1 MLRYNFL
8 SEKLFKLHKY
18 FLPIV
23 IFNRCKLNRSIQFK
37 EPHSGT
43 IYRKNEKL
51 RFFMSPNPA
60 QRAIRGRFLDI
71 QHTVAQASEIAQ
83 AVRYLEDGLLL
94 VHAGK
99 IEWFGTWQDG
109 QHLLQPDLMIEH
121 YPDQLIVPGFIDTH
135 IHFPQ
140 TEMIGAYGEQ
150 LLEWLNTYTFP
161 TEMQFKDKAYADKIA
176 QFFIQELLKN
186 GTTTAL
192 VFCSVHTESVDAL
205 FEAAEQQQMR
215 LIAGKVMM
223 DRHAPDELCDTA
235 ESGYLDSKSLIEKW
249 HGKGRN
255 LYAIT
260 PRFAPTSSP
269 EQLAKAGQLK
279 AEYPEVYVHTHLSEN
294 KNEIAWVKELF
305 PQHQGYLDVY
315 HHYGLTGQRSVF
327 AHCVHLEEA
336 EWDCMHQ
343 TDSAIAFCPTS
354 NLFLGSGLFP
364 LKKTWQKQVKVGLGT
379 DIGAG
384 TSFNQLHT
392 LNEAYK
398 VQQLQGD
405 KLSAFESLYH
415 ATLGGAKALDLH
427 DKLGNF
433 QHGKEADFVVL
444 DLKATA
450 LQSLRQQ
457 RSQSIEDALFALI
470 TLADD
475 RNIHTTY
482 VYGEPVYV
490 KA

>member
-1 MLRYNFL
+1 
-8 SEKLFKLHKY
+8 
-18 FLPIV
+18 
-23 IFNRCKLNRSIQFK
+23 
-37 EPHSGT
+37 
-43 IYRKNEKL
+43 
-51 RFFMSPNPA
+51 MSPIQA
-60 QRAIRGRFLDI
+60 QRAVRGRFLDI
-71 QHTVAQASEIAQ
+71 QHTVSQAADIPQ
-83 AVRYLEDGLLL
+83 AIRYLEDGL
-94 VHAGK
+94 VITTEGK
-99 IEWFGTWQDG
+99 ITWFGTWQDG
-109 QHLLQPDLMIEH
+109 QHLLNEDMPFEH
-121 YPDQLIVPGFIDTH
+121 YPEQLIVPGFIDTH

-140 TEMIGAYGEQ
+140 TEMVGAYGEQ

-161 TEMQFKDKAYADKIA
+161 TELQFKDKAYADQIA
-176 QFFIQELLKN
+176 AFFVQELLKN

-192 VFCSVHTESVDAL
+192 VFCSVHAESVDAL
-205 FEAAEQQQMR
+205 FEAAEQHQMR

-223 DRHAPDELCDTA
+223 DRHAPEDLCDTA
-235 ESGYLDSKSLIEKW
+235 ESAYSDSKALIEKW

-260 PRFAPTSSP
+260 PRFAPTSTP

-305 PQHQGYLDVY
+305 PEQQGYLDVY

-336 EWDCMHQ
+336 EWDCMHE
-343 TDSAIAFCPTS
+343 TNSAIAFCPTS

-364 LKKTWQKQVKVGLGT
+364 LKKTWEKQVKVGLGT

-384 TSFNQLHT
+384 TSFNQLQT

-415 ATLGGAKALDLH
+415 ATLGGAKALDLA

-433 QHGKEADFVVL
+433 NLGKEADFIVL

-450 LQSLRQQ
+450 LQALRQA
-457 RSQSIEDALFALI
+457 RAKGIEDALFALM
-470 TLADD
+470 TMGDD
-475 RNIHTTY
+475 RNIHSTY
-482 VYGEPVYV
+482 IYGEPVYI

>member
-1 MLRYNFL
+1 
-8 SEKLFKLHKY
+8 
-18 FLPIV
+18 
-23 IFNRCKLNRSIQFK
+23 
-37 EPHSGT
+37 
-43 IYRKNEKL
+43 
-51 RFFMSPNPA
+51 MSPIQA
-60 QRAIRGRFLDI
+60 QRAVRGRFLDI
-71 QHTVAQASEIAQ
+71 QHTVSQAADIPQ
-83 AVRYLEDGLLL
+83 AIRYLEDGL
-94 VHAGK
+94 VITTEGK
-99 IEWFGTWQDG
+99 ITWFGTWQDG
-109 QHLLQPDLMIEH
+109 QHLLNEDMPFEH
-121 YPDQLIVPGFIDTH
+121 YPEQLIVPGFIDTH

-140 TEMIGAYGEQ
+140 TEMVGAYGEQ

-161 TEMQFKDKAYADKIA
+161 TELQFKDKAYADQIA
-176 QFFIQELLKN
+176 AFFVQELLKN

-192 VFCSVHTESVDAL
+192 VFCSVHAESVDAL
-205 FEAAEQQQMR
+205 FEAAEQHQMR

-223 DRHAPDELCDTA
+223 DRHAPEDLCDTA
-235 ESGYLDSKSLIEKW
+235 ESAYSDSKALIEKW

-260 PRFAPTSSP
+260 PRFAPTSTP

-305 PQHQGYLDVY
+305 PEQQGYLDVY

-336 EWDCMHQ
+336 EWDCMHE
-343 TDSAIAFCPTS
+343 TNSAIAFCPTS

-364 LKKTWQKQVKVGLGT
+364 LKKTWEKQVKVGLGT

-384 TSFNQLHT
+384 TSFNQLQT

-415 ATLGGAKALDLH
+415 ATLGGAKALDLA

-433 QHGKEADFVVL
+433 NLGKEADFIVL

-450 LQSLRQQ
+450 LQALRQA
-457 RSQSIEDALFALI
+457 RAKGIEDALFALM
-470 TLADD
+470 TMGDD
-475 RNIHTTY
+475 RNIHATY
-482 VYGEPVYV
+482 IYGEPVYIKV
-490 KA
+490 

>member
-1 MLRYNFL
+1 
-8 SEKLFKLHKY
+8 
-18 FLPIV
+18 
-23 IFNRCKLNRSIQFK
+23 
-37 EPHSGT
+37 
-43 IYRKNEKL
+43 
-51 RFFMSPNPA
+51 MSPIQA
-60 QRAIRGRFLDI
+60 QRAVRGRFLDI
-71 QHTVAQASEIAQ
+71 QHTVTKASDIPQ
-83 AVRYLEDGLLL
+83 TIRYIEDGLLISN
-94 VHAGK
+94 AGK
-99 IEWFGTWQDG
+99 ITWFGTWQEG
-109 QHLLQPDLMIEH
+109 QHVLNENTDLEH
-121 YPDQLIVPGFIDTH
+121 YPEQLIVPGFIDTH

-140 TEMIGAYGEQ
+140 TEMVGAYGEQ
-150 LLEWLNTYTFP
+150 LLEWLDTYTFP
-161 TEMQFKDKAYADKIA
+161 TELQFKDKAYADKIA
-176 QFFIQELLKN
+176 QFFVQELLKN

-192 VFCSVHTESVDAL
+192 VFCTVHAESVDAL

-223 DRHAPDELCDTA
+223 DRHAPEDLCDTA
-235 ESGYLDSKSLIEKW
+235 ESAYQDSKALIEKW

-260 PRFAPTSSP
+260 PRFAPTSTP
-269 EQLAKAGQLK
+269 EQLARAGELK
-279 AEYPEVYVHTHLSEN
+279 AEYPDVYVHTHLSEN
-294 KNEIAWVKELF
+294 KNEIAWVKALF
-305 PQHQGYLDVY
+305 PEQKGYLDVY

-343 TDSAIAFCPTS
+343 TNSAIAFCPTS

-364 LKKTWQKQVKVGLGT
+364 LKKTWEKQVKVGLGT

-384 TSFNQLHT
+384 TSFNQLQT

-415 ATLGGAKALDLH
+415 ATLGGAKALDLD

-433 QHGKEADFVVL
+433 NLDKEADFIVL

-450 LQSLRQQ
+450 LQALRQE
-457 RSQSIEDALFALI
+457 RAKGIEDALFALM
-470 TLADD
+470 TMGDD
-475 RNIHTTY
+475 RNIHATY
-482 VYGEPVYV
+482 IYGEAVYV